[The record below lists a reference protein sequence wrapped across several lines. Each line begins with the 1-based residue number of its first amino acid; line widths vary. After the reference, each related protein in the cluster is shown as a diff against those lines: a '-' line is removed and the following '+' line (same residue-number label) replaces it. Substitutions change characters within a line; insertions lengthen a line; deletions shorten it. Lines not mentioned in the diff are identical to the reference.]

1 MVIATSVLKVE
12 STLVITNLVEFTWR
26 VYDTL
31 EDVFDDEK
39 MVDNQ
44 CKSNLSHWGFPQS
57 GVHLGRHNL
66 GGVHL
71 EGLGHI

>member
-1 MVIATSVLKVE
+1 MFLVIATSVLKVE
-12 STLVITNLVEFTWR
+12 STLVVTNLVEFTWR

-44 CKSNLSHWGFPQS
+44 C
-57 GVHLGRHNL
+57 
-66 GGVHL
+66 
-71 EGLGHI
+71 